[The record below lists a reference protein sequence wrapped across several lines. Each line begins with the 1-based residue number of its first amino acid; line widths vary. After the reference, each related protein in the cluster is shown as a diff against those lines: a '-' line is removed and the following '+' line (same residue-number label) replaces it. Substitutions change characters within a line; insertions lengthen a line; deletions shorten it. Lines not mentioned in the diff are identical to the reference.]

1 MAELRL
7 DPRELKEVL
16 EKRGIRARASWCMFC
31 GATKGAEPM
40 PAQFK
45 PIGFEQTKELIASG
59 VISELVSQL
68 PEKAMKAGWC
78 MFCGA
83 QSSKAP
89 GVVASKEELTDEV
102 IEELSR
108 DILKL
113 VK

>member
-7 DPRELKEVL
+7 DPKELKEVL
-16 EKRGIRARASWCMFC
+16 EKRGIKARASWCMFC

-45 PIGFEQTKELIASG
+45 PMGFEQTKELIASG

-83 QSSKAP
+83 QSSRAP
-89 GVVASKEELTDEV
+89 GVVAAKGELTDEV